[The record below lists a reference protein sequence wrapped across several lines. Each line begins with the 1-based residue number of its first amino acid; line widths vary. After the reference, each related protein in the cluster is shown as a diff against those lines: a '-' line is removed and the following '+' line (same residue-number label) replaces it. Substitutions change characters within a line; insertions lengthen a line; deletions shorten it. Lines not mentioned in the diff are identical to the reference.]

1 MRSHEIKNGP
11 QRLAHRS
18 LLRCLGLGDT
28 ELHQPLIGVVNGFNE
43 IIPGHIHL
51 CDLAREV
58 KAGIYQGGG
67 VPVEFPMIGVCDGL
81 VMGHEGMKY
90 SLPSRELIA
99 DSIELMARAHCF
111 DGLVMITNCDKIDPA
126 CLMAAA
132 RLDLPTVIVSGG
144 PMLPGRLHGRCIDV
158 ATAFEAAGRL
168 VKGAISEKEA
178 EEVEEAA
185 SPTAGACAGLFTAN
199 SMNCMIEALG
209 MGLPYNGTIPAPYA
223 DRRGL
228 SRRAGRAIVNL
239 VAQDIRPSA
248 IMTRQAF
255 LNAISVDMAIGGSTN
270 TLLHLMAVANEARVE
285 MGLEDFDLISRKTPN
300 LCRIS
305 PSGVHHIVDLH
316 DAGGIP
322 AVMALLAKE
331 GLVDLRSL
339 SVTGVSL
346 EAAIADAA
354 VLDHE
359 VIRPFDKP
367 YAVEGGLRVLFGNLA
382 PRGAVIKTSAL
393 SQGWEGHRGPA
404 RVFESEEEAADFVFS
419 GKAAEGHVIV
429 VRNEGPRGGP
439 GMREMLV
446 LTSALAGMGL
456 SEKVML
462 ITDGR
467 FSGASR
473 GAAVGHIS
481 PEAAI
486 KGPIAA
492 VRDDDIIELDL
503 ESRELSLHLDESEIE
518 ARLKSFVPPQRE
530 LPAGYLRRYADRV
543 GQADKGA
550 VWEY

>member
-18 LLRCLGLGDT
+18 LLRCLGFGDT
-28 ELHQPLIGVVNGFNE
+28 ELRQPLIGVVNGFNE

-51 CDLAREV
+51 RDLAREV

-81 VMGHEGMKY
+81 LMGHEGMKY

-158 ATAFEAAGRL
+158 ATAFETAGSL
-168 VKGAISEKEA
+168 VKGAISEKDA

-223 DRRGL
+223 NRRGL

-239 VAQDIRPSA
+239 VDQDIRPSA

-255 LNAISVDMAIGGSTN
+255 LNAITVDMAIGGSTN

-285 MGLEDFDLISRKTPN
+285 MTLEDFDLISRKTPN

-331 GLVDLRSL
+331 GLVDLRCL

-346 EAAIADAA
+346 DTAIADAT
-354 VLDHE
+354 VLDQE

-367 YAVEGGLRVLFGNLA
+367 YALEGGLRVLFGNLA

-393 SQGWEGHRGPA
+393 PQEWKGHRGPA
-404 RVFESEEEAADFVFS
+404 RVFETEEEAADFVFS

-518 ARLKSFVPPQRE
+518 ARLKSFVPPHRE